1 MARIDPLRQLLL
13 YRYRRV
19 TVAFESHEERSPGV
33 PADTSEKTGL
43 PKLRILNRKYGRRE
57 KLNNSPKIKTSIY
70 PGGVYIG
77 GCMKQKRKANARFYS
92 ELRQTDSWVVV
103 ELTNIR
109 AVADDGDEELF
120 GTLFLKWQG
129 GLSEGPDE
137 WTETW
142 NHYLYHLSAEREEIA
157 SKSPDPELM
166 LEAIDDIWRQARVA
180 KLLPAEPPLG

>member
-1 MARIDPLRQLLL
+1 
-13 YRYRRV
+13 
-19 TVAFESHEERSPGV
+19 
-33 PADTSEKTGL
+33 
-43 PKLRILNRKYGRRE
+43 
-57 KLNNSPKIKTSIY
+57 
-70 PGGVYIG
+70 
-77 GCMKQKRKANARFYS
+77 MKQKRKANARFYS

-157 SKSPDPELM
+157 ARSPDPELM
-166 LEAIDDIWRQARVA
+166 LEAIDDVWRQARVA
-180 KLLPAEPPLG
+180 KLLPAERPLAEG